1 MADERMRELF
11 LSGKTTERTYRGET
25 LGKLYADVRAKKNDI
40 VGCLAGDLG
49 RPAKECALIYSSMIE
64 KPARI
69 AAKKDWTKWR
79 WLAPVLP
86 DFITTGRVYRKPL
99 GLVLIEADPR
109 EPFLFVFPRFLASL
123 MAGNPT
129 VLSFG
134 GRQTKTGTLLT
145 DIANAA
151 IPADFGMIV
160 SEGGEIPMEEPD
172 YVFAEEYPGRVCAV
186 FDGTAD
192 YDKGAEKLVYAWRRM
207 EGLNGVKPEVI
218 YCPASMRS
226 ALVKQIDKW
235 ARRSPDDPDGRKVPV
250 IGVRG
255 DDELAERL
263 EAEGEMFALYMFSN
277 EDTYALRIALDR
289 PYKYASV
296 NSVTLRAPSMRAYF
310 NESVT
315 SKTIMMR

>member
-1 MADERMRELF
+1 MADDRMRELF
-11 LSGKTTERTYRGET
+11 LSGKTTDRAYRGET

-64 KPARI
+64 KPARS

-129 VLSFG
+129 VLSFS

>member
-1 MADERMRELF
+1 M
-11 LSGKTTERTYRGET
+11 SGKTTERTYRGET
-25 LGKLYADVRAKKNDI
+25 LGKLYADVKAKKNDI

-49 RPAKECALIYSSMIE
+49 RPAKECAFIYSSMIE
-64 KPARI
+64 KPVRI

-79 WLAPVLP
+79 WLAPILP
-86 DFITTGRVYRKPL
+86 DIITTGRIYRKPL

-129 VLSFG
+129 VLSFS

-151 IPADFGMIV
+151 IPAEFGMIV
-160 SEGGEIPMEEPD
+160 QEGGEIPMEEPD
-172 YVFAEEYPGRVCAV
+172 YVCAEEYPGRVCAV

-192 YDKGAEKLVYAWRRM
+192 YDKGAEKLVCAWRRM

-218 YCPASMRS
+218 YCPASMRT

-235 ARRSPDDPDGRKVPV
+235 ARRSPDDPEGRKMRVV
-250 IGVRG
+250 GVRG
-255 DDELAERL
+255 DEELADKL
-263 EAEGEMFALYMFSN
+263 EAEGEMFALYMFSE

-289 PYKYASV
+289 PSKYASV
-296 NSVTLRAPSMRAYF
+296 NSVTLRAPSMKAYF

>member
-1 MADERMRELF
+1 MADEKMRELF
-11 LSGKTTERTYRGET
+11 LSGKTTDREYRGMT
-25 LGKLYADVRAKKNDI
+25 LGKLYSDVRAKKNDI

-49 RPAKECALIYSSMIE
+49 RPAKECAFIYSSMIE
-64 KPARI
+64 KPLRI

-79 WLAPVLP
+79 WMAPVLP
-86 DFITTGRVYRKPL
+86 DVITTGRLYRKPL

-109 EPFLFVFPRFLASL
+109 EPFLFAFPRFLASL

-129 VLSFG
+129 VLSYA
-134 GRQTKTGTLLT
+134 GRKTRTGSLLT
-145 DIANAA
+145 ELANAA
-151 IPADFGMIV
+151 IPAEFGMIV
-160 SEGGEIPMEEPD
+160 PEGGELPAEEMD

>member
-11 LSGKTTERTYRGET
+11 LSGKTTDRAYRGET

-129 VLSFG
+129 VLSFS

-145 DIANAA
+145 DIANAV

-207 EGLNGVKPEVI
+207 EGLNGVKPEII

>member
-11 LSGKTTERTYRGET
+11 LSGKTTDRAYRGET

-226 ALVKQIDKW
+226 ALVKQIDK
-235 ARRSPDDPDGRKVPV
+235 
-250 IGVRG
+250 
-255 DDELAERL
+255 
-263 EAEGEMFALYMFSN
+263 
-277 EDTYALRIALDR
+277 
-289 PYKYASV
+289 
-296 NSVTLRAPSMRAYF
+296 
-310 NESVT
+310 
-315 SKTIMMR
+315 

>member
-11 LSGKTTERTYRGET
+11 LSGKTTDRAYRGET

-129 VLSFG
+129 VLSFS

>member
-1 MADERMRELF
+1 MANEKMRELF
-11 LSGKTTERTYRGET
+11 LSGKTTDRTYRGET

-64 KPARI
+64 KPVRI

-86 DFITTGRVYRKPL
+86 DVITTGRLYRKPL

-129 VLSFG
+129 VLSFS
-134 GRQTKTGTLLT
+134 GRQTRTGSLLT
-145 DIANAA
+145 ELANAA
-151 IPADFGMIV
+151 IPNDFGTIV
-160 SEGGEIPMEEPD
+160 LQGREIPAEEMD

-250 IGVRG
+250 IGVRV
-255 DDELAERL
+255 DDELAEKL

-289 PYKYASV
+289 PYKYAGV

>member
-1 MADERMRELF
+1 MADEKMRELF
-11 LSGKTTERTYRGET
+11 LSGKTTDRAYRGET

-64 KPARI
+64 KPVRI
-69 AAKKDWTKWR
+69 ASKKDWTKWR

-86 DFITTGRVYRKPL
+86 DVITTGRIYRRPL

-109 EPFLFVFPRFLASL
+109 EPFLFAFPRFLASL

-129 VLSFG
+129 VMSYC
-134 GRQTKTGTLLT
+134 GRKTKTGTLLT

-160 SEGGEIPMEEPD
+160 SEGVEIPMEEPD
-172 YVFAEEYPGRVCAV
+172 YAFAEEYPGRVCAV

-192 YDKGAEKLVYAWRRM
+192 YDKGAEKLIYAWRRM

>member
-11 LSGKTTERTYRGET
+11 LSGKTTDRAYRGET

-129 VLSFG
+129 VLSFS

-296 NSVTLRAPSMRAYF
+296 NSVTLRAASMRAYF

>member
-1 MADERMRELF
+1 MADEKMRELF

-49 RPAKECALIYSSMIE
+49 RPAKECAFIYSSMIE

-86 DFITTGRVYRKPL
+86 DVITTGRIYRKPL

-129 VLSFG
+129 VLSFR
-134 GRQTKTGTLLT
+134 GRQTITGAFLT
-145 DIANAA
+145 DLANAA

-160 SEGGEIPMEEPD
+160 SDGGEIPMEEPD
-172 YVFAEEYPGRVCAV
+172 YIFAEEYPGRVCAV

-192 YDKGAEKLVYAWRRM
+192 YDRGAEKLVHAWRRM
-207 EGLNGVKPEVI
+207 EGLNGVKPEII
-218 YCPASMRS
+218 YCPASMRT

-235 ARRSPDDPDGRKVPV
+235 ARRAPDDPEGRKVCV
-250 IGVRG
+250 VGVGG
-255 DDELAERL
+255 DEELAERL
-263 EAEGEMFALYMFSN
+263 EAEGEMFALYVFSN
-277 EDTYALRIALDR
+277 EDTYALRIALER

-296 NSVTLRAPSMRAYF
+296 NSVTLRSPSMKAYF
-310 NESVT
+310 NEAVT

>member
-11 LSGKTTERTYRGET
+11 LSGKTTDRTYRRET
-25 LGKLYADVRAKKNDI
+25 LGKLYADVRSKKNDI

-129 VLSFG
+129 VLSFS
-134 GRQTKTGTLLT
+134 GRQTKTGTLLK

>member
-11 LSGKTTERTYRGET
+11 LSGKTTDRAYRGET

-129 VLSFG
+129 VLSFS
-134 GRQTKTGTLLT
+134 GRQTKTGILLT

>member
-11 LSGKTTERTYRGET
+11 LSGKTTDRAYRGET

-129 VLSFG
+129 VLSFS

-192 YDKGAEKLVYAWRRM
+192 YDKGAEKLIYAWRRM
-207 EGLNGVKPEVI
+207 EGLNGVKPEII